1 MEKVLSII
9 IPTYNM
15 ENYLNRCLD
24 SLIVDNM
31 DLLEV
36 LVINDGSK
44 DRSSE
49 IAHTYSQRYPGTFKV
64 IDKENGNYGSCI
76 NRGLKEATGKYVKI
90 LDADDY
96 YRSNELNLFLEKLK
110 NCNSDIAFTTYTI
123 RKYNDEIEFTI
134 DIPSKYENK
143 TICTSEFSF
152 EESQLAQL
160 RKMHCMCTKI
170 QLLKDNNYF
179 QTEGISY
186 TDTQFVFYSF
196 LYSKTISFF
205 NLNIYQYCLGR
216 DGQTMSPTAMIKNN
230 MHFYLN
236 ARKMLEDYS
245 KIDINTPILNVQN
258 LRNSIRT
265 EITCY
270 YKVISS
276 MIHPTKKQCELFKE
290 LIQMGKSSTIPYDV
304 SKELMGNKLHNLWD
318 KYGISL
324 RLLITL
330 ARFKTKFYR
339 KE

>member
-49 IAHTYSQRYPGTFKV
+49 IAHEYEKKYPKTFHV

-76 NRGLKEATGKYVKI
+76 NRGLKEASGKYVKI

-96 YRSNELNLFLEKLK
+96 YNSNELNLFIKELK

-123 RKYNDEIEFTI
+123 RDYNNNVEFTI
-134 DIPSKYENK
+134 EIPIEHENK
-143 TICTSEFSF
+143 TLQSTDFSF
-152 EESQLAQL
+152 EKEQLTQL
-160 RKMHCMCTKI
+160 RKMHCMCTKTQI
-170 QLLKDNNYF
+170 LKKNNYL

-196 LYSKTISFF
+196 LYSKTIAFF
-205 NLNIYQYCLGR
+205 NFNIYQYCLGR
-216 DGQTMSPTAMIKNN
+216 DGQTMSPTAMIKNH

-236 ARKMLEDYS
+236 AKKMLEDYS
-245 KIDINTPILNVQN
+245 KIEKNTPILTVNN
-258 LRNSIRT
+258 LRNCIKA
-265 EITCY
+265 EISCF
-270 YKVISS
+270 YKVIST
-276 MIHPTKKQCELFKE
+276 MISPTKEQCNLLKE
-290 LIQMGKSSTIPYDV
+290 LIQKGRASNIPYFIEKD
-304 SKELMGNKLHNLWD
+304 LMGNKFFHLWYKCGINL
-318 KYGISL
+318 K
-324 RLLITL
+324 LLILITRL
-330 ARFKTKFYR
+330 KTKLFT
-339 KE
+339 K